1 MGVRRGY
8 DGVNM
13 GDTGW
18 GRWMRAQRTVEI
30 GFGSR
35 HYEREHANS
44 CFRNFY
50 VSAHGSF
57 STFEMCFHVNSHLLS
72 LQPHKCQNQ
81 APNAH
86 VLNHRISYFELRG
99 GSDDLLTVSFK

>member
-1 MGVRRGY
+1 MGVGWGEY
-8 DGVNM
+8 

-57 STFEMCFHVNSHLLS
+57 STFKMCFHVNSHLLS

-81 APNAH
+81 GPKRSRAQPQNF
-86 VLNHRISYFELRG
+86 LLRA
-99 GSDDLLTVSFK
+99 SRRVR

>member
-1 MGVRRGY
+1 MGVRWGEY
-8 DGVNM
+8 

-35 HYEREHANS
+35 HYERGYANS

-50 VSAHGSF
+50 VSRPW
-57 STFEMCFHVNSHLLS
+57 LL
-72 LQPHKCQNQ
+72 L
-81 APNAH
+81 
-86 VLNHRISYFELRG
+86 YF
-99 GSDDLLTVSFK
+99 